1 MYQEVLLL
9 ELNWVIIILIAIG
22 VIYNL
27 ITGEREEEERKEKVN
42 KFLQDL
48 KFQIRVTEQTI
59 TKNESDG
66 LPPGKYFNVEMKGLF
81 GHPTE
86 SNTKAILTITDNT
99 DSEKEDD
106 FGLMVL
112 SAHPFFMEKQSRVFN
127 FSHVYEN
134 TTSDTYFPEW
144 SRLILIPQDI
154 LILPMKGKRRLK
166 FNLTMSDDTTEVKHA
181 GYDDLDKIKGHAYAL
196 KNFTF
201 KEIGYVEEVG
211 NKSIVQ
217 DLTIKLCMAMAATD
231 DHLDQKELN
240 VIKDWAKSL
249 SDELE
254 PEAAKEKKEHFKKI
268 IKESYKEAKEKK
280 LSISNLVKELN
291 DKAGK
296 AHKYLAI
303 QLLLDVAA
311 SDSKLAAEEEKFIN
325 KIAKTINIDVQTF
338 KGMKDKIIANV
349 ENIEFSER
357 PSEESFGLTEDMSNE
372 EKCKALRKEYTKW
385 NGQTAH
391 KDPKKKKRA
400 KEMVKIIAD
409 LRKQYNC

>member
-9 ELNWVIIILIAIG
+9 ELNWVIIILIVIV

-27 ITGEREEEERKEKVN
+27 VTEKEEEEQRKEKVN

-112 SAHPFFMEKQSRVFN
+112 SAHPFFMEKQSIVFN
-127 FSHVYEN
+127 YSHVYEN

-166 FNLTMSDDTTEVKHA
+166 FNLTMSDDTTEVQHA

-231 DHLDQKELN
+231 GHLDQKELN

-254 PEAAKEKKEHFKKI
+254 PEAAK
-268 IKESYKEAKEKK
+268 
-280 LSISNLVKELN
+280 
-291 DKAGK
+291 
-296 AHKYLAI
+296 
-303 QLLLDVAA
+303 
-311 SDSKLAAEEEKFIN
+311 
-325 KIAKTINIDVQTF
+325 
-338 KGMKDKIIANV
+338 
-349 ENIEFSER
+349 
-357 PSEESFGLTEDMSNE
+357 
-372 EKCKALRKEYTKW
+372 
-385 NGQTAH
+385 
-391 KDPKKKKRA
+391 
-400 KEMVKIIAD
+400 
-409 LRKQYNC
+409 